1 MPLQIA
7 SNLTLPNEAV
17 TQTFAILAKR
27 GAGKTYTAAVMAE
40 EMLAANLPA
49 VICDPIGVWWGLRA
63 GADGKSP
70 GLPIVVFGGDHG
82 DVPLDAGAGETLARL
97 IAEERLSCVVD
108 LSRFRKGEQTHFM
121 TQFAERLYH
130 SNRHPLHL
138 FLDEAD
144 AFAPQ
149 RPMPGEQRLL
159 GALEDIVR
167 RGRAR
172 GLGCTLITQRAA
184 VLNKNVLTQ
193 IEVLVCLRTIA
204 PQDREAIDAWI
215 HVHGTVEQ
223 KARLAASLPSLPIG
237 TAWFWSPGWL
247 DMFQQVQIR
256 KRKTFDSSAT
266 PAVGSAA
273 VQPKQLA
280 QVDLAKVSQ
289 RLEAAIAQAKADDPR
304 ELRRRIAQLETELKR
319 TPPIDPAALERAREE
334 GREEIR
340 ESIRFFASKI
350 SSYIPAPTKTIK
362 FFDDKPPMQPR
373 TDEAARPATARRY
386 NAGSGSAVAP
396 APAGQPMPQ
405 MHRAMLTALAQH
417 PEGLTKGQILLHT
430 SYASSGPV
438 SKAFAELARNGWTN
452 GDRAKLTITGA
463 GVKALGS
470 YEPLPTGDALRE
482 QLLSGNKL
490 SVMERALFRVIC
502 DEYPDAIAKGE
513 ILRKAQYASS
523 GPVSRAFARL
533 VKYGYVIQSG
543 RGELRAAREMFS

>member
-1 MPLQIA
+1 LSLRIA
-7 SNLTLPNEAV
+7 SNLTLPPEAC

-40 EMLAANLPA
+40 EMLAADLPA

-70 GLPIVVFGGDHG
+70 GLPILVFGGDHG
-82 DVPLDAGAGETLARL
+82 DLPLDAGSGDTLARL

-108 LSRFRKGEQTHFM
+108 LSKFRKGEQTHFM
-121 TQFAERLYH
+121 TNFAERLYH

-159 GALEDIVR
+159 GAIEDIVR

-193 IEVLVCLRTIA
+193 IEVLVALRTIA

-215 HVHGTVEQ
+215 NVHGTIEQ
-223 KARLAASLPSLPIG
+223 KARLATSLPSLPIG

-247 DMFQQVQIR
+247 DLFQQVQIR
-256 KRKTFDSSAT
+256 RRRTFDSSAT
-266 PAVGSAA
+266 PTVGAA
-273 VQPKQLA
+273 PMKPKQLA
-280 QVDLAKVSQ
+280 EVDLARVSE
-289 RLEAAIAQAKADDPR
+289 RLQATIAQAKADDPR
-304 ELRRRIAQLETELKR
+304 ELRRRITELENASKKSS
-319 TPPIDPAALERAREE
+319 IDPAEIERAYQEGFRCGIEHGRAEVREAVCK
-334 GREEIR
+334 
-340 ESIRFFASKI
+340 FAEKI
-350 SSYIPAPTKTIK
+350 SDYVIPPATP
-362 FFDDKPPMQPR
+362 
-373 TDEAARPATARRY
+373 AARPAAAQCHS
-386 NAGSGSAVAP
+386 AGSGSAVAP
-396 APAGQPMPQ
+396 APAAGPGQPMPQ

-430 SYASSGPV
+430 GYASSGPV

-452 GDRAKLTITGA
+452 GDRARLGITDA
-463 GVKALGS
+463 GVKALGV
-470 YEPLPTGDALRE
+470 YDPLPTGEALRAW
-482 QLLSGNKL
+482 LTSGNKL
-490 SVMERALFRVIC
+490 SVMERALFKAIC
-502 DEYPDAIAKGE
+502 DEYPDAISKGE

-533 VKYGYVIQSG
+533 VKYGYVVPSG
-543 RGELRAAREMFS
+543 RGELRAAREMFD

>member
-1 MPLQIA
+1 MTLQIA
-7 SNLTLPNEAV
+7 GNLTLPSEAV

-40 EMLAANLPA
+40 EMLIANLPV

-108 LSRFRKGEQTHFM
+108 LSKFRKGEQTHFM
-121 TQFAERLYH
+121 TSFAERLYH

-204 PQDREAIDAWI
+204 PQDRAAIDAWI
-215 HVHGTVEQ
+215 NVHGTIEQ

-247 DMFQQVQIR
+247 DLFQQIQVR
-256 KRKTFDSSAT
+256 RRKTFDSSAT

-273 VQPKQLA
+273 MQPKQLA
-280 QVDLAKVSQ
+280 QVDLAKVSE
-289 RLEAAIAQAKADDPR
+289 RLAATIAQAKAEDPR
-304 ELRRRIAQLETELKR
+304 ELRRRIAQLETELKK
-319 TPPIDPAALERAREE
+319 TPPPIDPAAIERAREE

-340 ESIRFFASKI
+340 ESIRFFASQI
-350 SSYIPAPTKTIK
+350 SSYIPPPTRTIQ
-362 FFDDKPPMQPR
+362 FFDKPPAAP
-373 TDEAARPATARRY
+373 AARPATARRQS
-386 NAGSGSAVAP
+386 AGGGSAAAP

-438 SKAFAELARNGWTN
+438 SKAFADLARNGWTN
-452 GDRAKLTITGA
+452 GDRAKLVITDA

-470 YEPLPTGDALRE
+470 YDPLPTGDALRE
-482 QLLSGNKL
+482 QLISGSKL

-502 DEYPDAIAKGE
+502 DEYPDAISKGE

-533 VKYGYVIQSG
+533 VKYGYVVQSG
-543 RGELRAAREMFS
+543 RGELRAAKEMFD